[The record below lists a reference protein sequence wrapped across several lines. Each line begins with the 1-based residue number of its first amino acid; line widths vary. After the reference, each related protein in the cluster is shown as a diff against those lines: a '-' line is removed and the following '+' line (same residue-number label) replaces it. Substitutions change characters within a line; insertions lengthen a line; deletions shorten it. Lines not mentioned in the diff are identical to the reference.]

1 MSDITESVPVDNE
14 SLEFLAQEF
23 QRLSNNLKTAVDDY
37 KSLSEQLPLVEH
49 KMRFE
54 FAKEILDYN
63 GDRKVSADFL
73 SSMGMEDYIPNYS
86 WTLSVDFQLAR
97 SAILAPEN
105 PFYGLT
111 QDEII
116 HWLKWNA
123 KVEIIDENV
132 ALAFPNDGSMMWKRV
147 HSYQG
152 FDTTGNTN
160 NEYWMI
166 IFDVTARGD
175 INFDTY
181 NWQNFMNFT
190 FDSNRE
196 YIHDIR
202 LVEAACNN
210 VDNPIASK

>member
-1 MSDITESVPVDNE
+1 MSDLVENVAVDNE

-37 KSLSEQLPLVEH
+37 KSLSDELPLIEH

-54 FAKEILDYN
+54 FAKEILEYN

-73 SSMGMEDYIPNYS
+73 SSMNMEDYIPNYS

-97 SAILAPEN
+97 AAILAPES
-105 PFYGLT
+105 PFCHST

-123 KVEIIDENV
+123 RVEIIDDNV
-132 ALAFPNDGSMMWKRV
+132 SLVFPNDGSMMWKSV
-147 HSYQG
+147 HSYAG

-160 NEYWMI
+160 NEYWMM

-175 INFDTY
+175 INFGPD

-190 FDSNRE
+190 FDSNRG

-202 LVEAACNN
+202 LVEATCNHQ
-210 VDNPIASK
+210 DNPTVSK

>member
-23 QRLSNNLKTAVDDY
+23 QRLSDSLKTAIDDY

-73 SSMGMEDYIPNYS
+73 SSMDMEDYIPNYS
-86 WTLSVDFQLAR
+86 WTLSVDFQLDR
-97 SAILAPEN
+97 SANSPLYAN
-105 PFYGLT
+105 T
-111 QDEII
+111 HDEII

-123 KVEIIDENV
+123 RVEMIDDNV
-132 ALAFPNDGSMMWKRV
+132 SLVFPNDGSMMWTKV
-147 HSYQG
+147 YSYAG

-160 NEYWMI
+160 NEYWMM

-175 INFDTY
+175 INFDPY

-190 FDSNRE
+190 FDSNKE
-196 YIHDIR
+196 FIHDIR